1 MINILLLIIFR
12 FQDLLQQNQPLE
24 VAWAQELVELLQLLE
39 DFNPLIS
46 KWDRII
52 KWEPWEEPWV
62 VAWAKW
68 EVAWEEA

>member
-24 VAWAQELVELLQLLE
+24 VAWVELLQLLE

-46 KWDRII
+46 KWDRIT
-52 KWEPWEEPWV
+52 KWEPWEEPWA

-68 EVAWEEA
+68 EVAWEEV